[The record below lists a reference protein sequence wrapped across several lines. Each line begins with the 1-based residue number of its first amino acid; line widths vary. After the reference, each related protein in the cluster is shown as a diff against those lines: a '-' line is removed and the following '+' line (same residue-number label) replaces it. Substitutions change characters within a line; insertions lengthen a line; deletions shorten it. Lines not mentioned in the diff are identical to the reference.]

1 MLHSYAEITGR
12 GVVSSAG
19 HSIDAFN
26 RAVLEGQCS
35 IRAIPELTADLRF
48 SMGAPVSGFDARQ
61 HFDERTLNGL
71 DRFAQFAAV
80 AARQAFAEAMLTP
93 HTLPGERIAVIVG
106 SANGGADAIDEG
118 YVRLHLEN
126 RKPRPLTVPMT
137 MGSAPASRIAREI
150 GAHGPVF
157 GVSSACASGAHAM
170 MVGLSFIRSGLSDV
184 AIVGGADSCFARGY
198 MAAWDSLRVVSPDM
212 ARPFSLERR
221 GLVIGE
227 GSGILVL
234 EAPGRAA
241 ARGVRVLGRLVGAGM
256 SSDAGDL
263 IVPQSDG
270 MQRAMQLALG
280 EAGADAGAVDYI
292 NAHGTGTLAN
302 DRLETQAIRQVFGA
316 AADRLS
322 VSSTKSI
329 VGHAMGA
336 SGALEALATLAAI
349 EAGIVPPTLNFLSPD
364 PQCDLDVTPNA
375 PTRRNIDFA
384 LSNSFAFGGLNVS
397 LAFAK
402 AA

>member
-1 MLHSYAEITGR
+1 MPYSYAEITGR
-12 GVVSSAG
+12 GVVSSAAQ
-19 HSIDAFN
+19 SIDAFN
-26 RAVLEGQCS
+26 RAILEGHCS

-48 SMGAPVSGFDARQ
+48 SMGAPITDFDARQ
-61 HFDERTLNGL
+61 HFDDRTLNGL

-80 AARQAFAEAMLTP
+80 AARQAFAEAALTP
-93 HTLPGERIAVIVG
+93 DSVPGERIAVIIG
-106 SANGGADAIDEG
+106 SANGGFDIINDG
-118 YVRLHLEN
+118 YVRLYTEN
-126 RKPRPLTVPMT
+126 RKPRPLTVPMS

-150 GAHGPVF
+150 GARGPVF
-157 GVSSACASGAHAM
+157 GVSSACASSAHAM
-170 MVGLSFIRSGLSDV
+170 MIGLSFIRSGLSDV
-184 AIVGGADSCFARGY
+184 AIVGGADSCFSKGY
-198 MAAWDSLRVVSPDM
+198 LLAWDALRVVSPDT
-212 ARPFSLERR
+212 ARPFSLNRR
-221 GLVIGE
+221 GLVLGE
-227 GSGILVL
+227 GAGILVL

-241 ARGVRVLGRLVGAGM
+241 ARGASVLGRLLGAGM

-270 MQRAMQLALG
+270 MQRAMRLALG
-280 EAGADAGAVDYI
+280 EAGMEAVAVDYI
-292 NAHGTGTLAN
+292 NAHGTGTVAN
-302 DRLETQAIRQVFGA
+302 DRVEAHAIRQVFGA

-349 EAGIVPPTLNFLSPD
+349 AAGIVPPTVNFIAPD

-375 PTRRNIDFA
+375 PKRRNIDLA

-397 LAFAK
+397 LAFAR